1 MADLPPEIL
10 IPTLKHWYAYQLVYP
25 FALLFVKASILAL
38 YYRIFSQKAFKRW
51 VWGIAAV
58 ITTYTFVVVFVNA
71 FECPHKISN
80 AWSPTFPQGCNNI
93 PKAYFSMAGVSIA
106 TDFAIL
112 VLPVPVLVKLNIP
125 RNRRCE

>member
-1 MADLPPEIL
+1 MPPEIL

-38 YYRIFSQKAFKRW
+38 YYRIFSQKAFKISVW
-51 VWGIAAV
+51 VMATTVA
-58 ITTYTFVVVFVNA
+58 TYTVVVVFVNA

-80 AWSPTFPQGCNNI
+80 AWSPTFPKGCNNL

-106 TDFAIL
+106 TDFLIL
-112 VLPVPVLVKLNIP
+112 VLPIPVLVKLNVP
-125 RNRRCE
+125 RNRRCK